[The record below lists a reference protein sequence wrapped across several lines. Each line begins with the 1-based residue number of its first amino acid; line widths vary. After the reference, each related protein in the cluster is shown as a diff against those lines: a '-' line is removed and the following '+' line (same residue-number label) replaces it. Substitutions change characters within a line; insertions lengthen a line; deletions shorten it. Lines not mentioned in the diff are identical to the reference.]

1 MKKTINIIIIIL
13 ILLVGCGI
21 FVREVI
27 FPIKDKKIIEK
38 YAKEYNVK
46 PELIASI
53 IHFETDF
60 NQIPYNKGKA
70 CGLMKLTAKTGAE
83 LAKEIGEKNFK
94 PEEIVNNDKNI
105 QLGTYYLSKSNGKSL
120 RDLVGNWSIRNGVEK
135 DSKIDMK
142 DYAEKFYT
150 KKIENREKIYKVLY
164 FMF

>member
-1 MKKTINIIIIIL
+1 
-13 ILLVGCGI
+13 
-21 FVREVI
+21 
-27 FPIKDKKIIEK
+27 
-38 YAKEYNVK
+38 
-46 PELIASI
+46 
-53 IHFETDF
+53 
-60 NQIPYNKGKA
+60 
-70 CGLMKLTAKTGAE
+70 MKLTAKTGAE
-83 LAKEIGEKNFK
+83 LAKEIGDKNFK

-120 RDLVGNWSIRNGVEK
+120 RYLVGNWSIRNGVEK